1 MKKIV
6 RNIAG
11 YTVGITFAL
20 SPLILL
26 FMYLTY
32 SEKVIAPLLMLIMLV
47 CGIILIITEE
57 EK

>member
-11 YTVGITFAL
+11 YTGAIMFAL
-20 SPLILL
+20 SPVLLL

-32 SEKVIAPLLMLIMLV
+32 SEKVVAPLLILIMIV
-47 CGIILIITEE
+47 CGTIVILTDED
-57 EK
+57 